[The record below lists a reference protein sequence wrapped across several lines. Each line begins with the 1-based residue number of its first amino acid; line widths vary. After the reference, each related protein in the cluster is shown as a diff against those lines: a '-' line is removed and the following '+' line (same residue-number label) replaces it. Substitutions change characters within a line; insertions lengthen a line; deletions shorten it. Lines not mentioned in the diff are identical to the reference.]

1 MSEISVELI
10 RCRDNAFVEAKLHD
24 DLRPKDLFLVE
35 EQWSPHRHML
45 IRELIDQDIPVADW
59 PESLH

>member
-10 RCRDNAFVEAKLHD
+10 RCRDNAFVEANLHD
-24 DLRPKDLFLVE
+24 DLQPKDLFLVE
-35 EQWSPHRHML
+35 KQWSPSRHML